1 MGRAASL
8 ESHLNTLAGRKSL
21 ATTRAIDVN
30 LPAAFERLKRFP
42 PKMPFVE
49 RSFVAHDEVIDP
61 FDRCPT

>member
-30 LPAAFERLKRFP
+30 LPAAFER
-42 PKMPFVE
+42 
-49 RSFVAHDEVIDP
+49 
-61 FDRCPT
+61 